1 MTTDLPSVKMPEIA
15 SVYLSPGQLFF
26 SAEPTA
32 VTTIVSSCVAVCLWD
47 SAIGAGGVCHVQ
59 LPRWLGTGAR
69 TLSYADVAIQE
80 LLEGMWTL
88 GAKPGTTVAKL
99 FGGACLTPHVS
110 RRQKALGEENVE
122 HSLAYLRGSSISVAG
137 AATGGWR
144 GRKVVFH
151 TNDGSVR
158 ISVL

>member
-1 MTTDLPSVKMPEIA
+1 MTTDLTSTKTPEIA
-15 SVYLSPGQLFF
+15 SVHLSPGQTFF

-47 SAIGAGGVCHVQ
+47 PAIGVGGVCHVQ

-80 LLEGMWTL
+80 LFERMWAL
-88 GAKPGTTVAKL
+88 GAKPETTAAKL

-110 RRQKALGEENVE
+110 RRHKALGEENVE
-122 HSLAYLRGSSISVAG
+122 HSLAYLRASSISVAES
-137 AATGGWR
+137 ATGGWR
-144 GRKVVFH
+144 ARKLVFR
-151 TNDGSVR
+151 TDDGSVCVF
-158 ISVL
+158 IL